1 VNSRV
6 AESLDGSAPRSA
18 EGLGV
23 HLRQLLGLEIELAL
37 AEARAILVRAT
48 IVAALGAVAVTALP
62 AGLTVLLAAALAPAF
77 STPWQ
82 HLAAAGGAMLS
93 VSCATI
99 LWSTWYLR
107 RLRLPHDA
115 LNSIREHG
123 RWLATEL
130 RSRPISR
137 LFGH

>member
-6 AESLDGSAPRSA
+6 AESLEGSAPRSA

-23 HLRQLLGLEIELAL
+23 HLRQLLRLEIELAL
-37 AEARAILVRAT
+37 GEARAILVRA
-48 IVAALGAVAVTALP
+48 IVAALGAVAVAALP

-77 STPWQ
+77 SIPWQ